1 MLACE
6 ANGRTLAAHDLYQ
19 RSIQLAVAA
28 SFPEGDALYSFS
40 LSLPAPLRATLFRH
54 SPLLPQAGS
63 DLPAPDFRITPHY
76 PARSPLDEVLRHV
89 LPGSDGFITE
99 RYAFELTALLNRWSQ
114 ELRSD
119 RPSVSALANLVIPS
133 IQGSSLAPVAEKLLR
148 AGDGIEAVHREFT
161 TEIVTGREQ
170 FSLNSPRRALR
181 PSGNRKFQDCFDPAI
196 PRSVSKGKHPL

>member
-1 MLACE
+1 M
-6 ANGRTLAAHDLYQ
+6 
-19 RSIQLAVAA
+19 AVAA
-28 SFPEGDALYSFS
+28 SFPEGYALYSFPLPPCTIAGNPLSS
-40 LSLPAPLRATLFRH
+40 LSAAA
-54 SPLLPQAGS
+54 QAGS
-63 DLPAPDFRITPHY
+63 DFPAPDFRVTPHY
-76 PARSPLDEVLRHV
+76 PTKSPLDEVLRHV

-99 RYAFELTALLNRWSQ
+99 KYAFELTALLNRWSQ

-119 RPSVSALANLVIPS
+119 RPSVSALANLVTPS

-170 FSLNSPRRALR
+170 FLAKLTAYLAPFARLEYR
-181 PSGNRKFQDCFDPAI
+181 GIQDCFDRAI